1 MVKQIVNDSLVEKD
15 EKSCEYILARMYH
28 DQAVRE
34 NRLDLQSAERQR
46 LRSRIKSQHNQTR
59 EFEKKCGVRLGT
71 LGLKEQFQD
80 KPRENSVHP
89 VEEKTVT
96 FSQCGSRIEGEEEEF
111 KLKFNPRVTESR
123 NNARDQVLSQPKPEF
138 QGTDFFQRSEF
149 RGLLLADYQEVLG
162 AKGKQAVTK
171 LNETQIDKFS
181 TLKSF

>member
-1 MVKQIVNDSLVEKD
+1 MVKQIVNDSIVEKD

-71 LGLKEQFQD
+71 LGLKE
-80 KPRENSVHP
+80 
-89 VEEKTVT
+89 KTVT
-96 FSQCGSRIEGEEEEF
+96 FSQCGSRIEGEEEEEF